1 MKRSAWLLVAA
12 LLGVSAQTGLEAYPL
27 DGYAETGIRRL
38 EGSRMAHEGLIEDV
52 HQPPGSL
59 WSVDQVRLR
68 LIGQEATLPPPPEPG
83 FAAAVRGILGDQA
96 DRYSL
101 LVLDLTNPLEPA
113 YAEHRPDERQ
123 NVGSVGKVLAAHGL
137 FQALADA
144 WPEDLQRRR
153 AVLRDTIVVADEM
166 AISDHHRIRLFDL
179 ENRTLIRRPIQPDDR
194 GSLWEYLDWMLSLSS
209 NAAASMVMREAML
222 LRQFGPAY
230 PLPEEEIRQIFAA
243 TPAAELTRLFQ
254 TTFWAPV
261 KGAGLDSDTLR
272 QGSFFTQGG
281 QRAVSGGGLSHATAR
296 ALLDWLVL
304 MERGRIVDPWS
315 SLELKRL
322 LYVTERR
329 IRYAS
334 SPALQHAAVYSKS
347 GSLFSCRPEPGF
359 KCLPYHGNVRNYM
372 NSINVIE
379 EDVGAV
385 RLYYIVVLLS
395 NVLRE
400 NSAVTHQSM
409 ATRIHRLIR
418 ARHGLTEDRAQ

>member
-1 MKRSAWLLVAA
+1 MRRSAWLLLAA
-12 LLGVSAQTGLEAYPL
+12 LLGLSVQGGLDAYPL
-27 DGYAETGIRRL
+27 DGYAETGIRRI
-38 EGSRMAHEGLIEDV
+38 EGSRLAHEGLIEDV
-52 HQPPGSL
+52 RQPPGSL
-59 WSVDQVRLR
+59 WGMDQVRLG
-68 LIGQEATLPPPPEPG
+68 LIEQEAALPPSPDKA
-83 FAAAVRGILGDQA
+83 FTAAALAILGDQA

-101 LVLDLTNPLEPA
+101 LVLDLTDPEQPA
-113 YAEHRPDERQ
+113 YAEHRPNERQ

-179 ENRTLIRRPIQPDDR
+179 ENRTLIRRPIQPGDR
-194 GSLWEYLDWMLSLSS
+194 GSLWEYLDWTLSLSS

-222 LRQFGPAY
+222 LRHFGSAY
-230 PLPEEEIRQIFAA
+230 PLPEEEIRQVFAA
-243 TPAAELTRLFQ
+243 TPAAELTGLFQ
-254 TTFWAPV
+254 ATFWAPV
-261 KGAGLDSDTLR
+261 EGVGLNPDTLR

-281 QRAVSGGGLSHATAR
+281 QRAISGGGLSHATAR
-296 ALLDWLVL
+296 SLLDWLVL

-359 KCLPYHGNVRNYM
+359 ECLPYHGNVRNYM

-379 EDVGAV
+379 EDTGAV

-400 NSAVTHQSM
+400 NSAVAHQTM
-409 ATRIHRLIR
+409 GTRIHRLIR
-418 ARHGLTEDRAQ
+418 TRHGLTEDRAQ